1 MKVRMILALAML
13 FLVVGVCL
21 AFSVHRDDNLPSK
34 QDPSK
39 LDSVETFKKK
49 ATKAYWEGHSKCSCR
64 EVRISLIVNAIKV
77 FMENPD
83 LSPCDV
89 LYVKSIAIALED
101 SCEMGI
107 RDRQSGENNLAEL
120 LESLDL
126 ELRIYMT
133 DL

>member
-1 MKVRMILALAML
+1 MKVRAILVLTML

-21 AFSVHRDDNLPSK
+21 AFSVHGDDNSPGK
-34 QDPSK
+34 QDPAK
-39 LDSVETFKKK
+39 LDSVETFKEE
-49 ATKAYWEGHSKCSCR
+49 AAKAYWEGHNKRSCR

-77 FMENPD
+77 FMENPN
-83 LSPCDV
+83 LSPCGV
-89 LYVKSIAIALED
+89 LYIKSMSIALED

-133 DL
+133 DF